1 MTKIKKVIICTLL
14 AAIAA
19 FMCFAPVISAFADES
34 VPEQTETVN
43 PDISADEEGIE
54 AVVKQFTE
62 YLKEKYGADYEFY
75 YNQIIEQ
82 WGSVE
87 AYLLS
92 FGDSLPEEYKSGWQ
106 AFVGWLGEY
115 SVIWAPALAVGII
128 ILVAVIG
135 KKSFNKLVE
144 RIVNSKLSPIVKEL
158 NLQSN
163 ATVAMLR
170 AQKVLLPNQEKYA
183 ENAKEL
189 EESERG
195 LKGE

>member
-1 MTKIKKVIICTLL
+1 MKQDCR
-14 AAIAA
+14 AA
-19 FMCFAPVISAFADES
+19 
-34 VPEQTETVN
+34 N
-43 PDISADEEGIE
+43 
-54 AVVKQFTE
+54 
-62 YLKEKYGADYEFY
+62 
-75 YNQIIEQ
+75 
-82 WGSVE
+82 
-87 AYLLS
+87 
-92 FGDSLPEEYKSGWQ
+92 LPEEYKSGWQ